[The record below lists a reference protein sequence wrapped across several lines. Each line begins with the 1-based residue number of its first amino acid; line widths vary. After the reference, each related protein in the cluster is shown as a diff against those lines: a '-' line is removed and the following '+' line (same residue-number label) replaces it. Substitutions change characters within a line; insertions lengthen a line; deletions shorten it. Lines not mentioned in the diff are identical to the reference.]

1 MQTINLTFTV
11 DQVNTILAALQE
23 LPYKTS
29 GVVIQSILDQHAK
42 LTAQNAVNV
51 QESPSACPIN

>member
-29 GVVIQSILDQHAK
+29 GTVIQSILEQHAK
-42 LTAQNAVNV
+42 LVASTEVKQTPLDAA
-51 QESPSACPIN
+51 